1 MNLSDNMRGAVFMM
15 ISMAAFVIN
24 DSLMKSLAGEIPLF
38 QAIFLRGV
46 FATMLVGALAAR
58 AGVIRWSALAP
69 VDRPVAMIRV
79 CAEIGVTSCFL
90 QALFN
95 MPLANATAILQ
106 CAPVALT
113 FAAAVFLREKVGWRR
128 WSAVMVGFFGVL
140 LIVRPGGE
148 DFNSASYYAL
158 GAVCFLVVRD
168 LSTRRLSPETPSLFI
183 TMMTAIAITCLGGA
197 VTATQSW
204 QAVEIA
210 TLAQLALSACF
221 LFCGYLFSVM
231 TMRVGEMS
239 FIAPFRYTILVW
251 ALLLGI
257 FVFGEIPDT
266 LAFIG
271 AAIVVSAG
279 LYTFF
284 RERRL
289 RLSAAPLGQHDPADD
304 QR

>member
-197 VTATQSW
+197 VTVTQSW

-266 LAFIG
+266 LAFVG

-289 RLSAAPLGQHDPADD
+289 R
-304 QR
+304 

>member
-1 MNLSDNMRGAVFMM
+1 MNLSDNMKGAVFMM
-15 ISMAAFVIN
+15 VSVAAFVIN
-24 DSLMKSLAGEIPLF
+24 DSLMKSLSGDIPLF

-46 FATMLVGALAAR
+46 FATLLVSILAAR

-69 VDRPVAMIRV
+69 VDRPTAMIRV

-106 CAPVALT
+106 GAPFALT

-128 WSAVMVGFFGVL
+128 WTAILIGFLGVL
-140 LIVRPGGE
+140 MIVQPGGK
-148 DFNSASYYAL
+148 DFNAASYYAL
-158 GAVCFLVVRD
+158 GAVGFLVVRD
-168 LSTRRLSPETPSLFI
+168 LATRRLSPATPSLFI
-183 TMMTAIAITCLGGA
+183 TMMTAVAITCLGGV

-204 QAVEIA
+204 QPVDGA
-210 TLAQLALSACF
+210 TLAHLALSACF

-239 FIAPFRYTILVW
+239 FIAPFRYTILIW
-251 ALLLGI
+251 ALLLGVFI
-257 FVFGEIPDT
+257 FGEVPNT
-266 LAFIG
+266 LAIFG

-284 RERRL
+284 RERRA
-289 RLSAAPLGQHDPADD
+289 R
-304 QR
+304 

>member
-1 MNLSDNMRGAVFMM
+1 M
-15 ISMAAFVIN
+15 
-24 DSLMKSLAGEIPLF
+24 
-38 QAIFLRGV
+38 
-46 FATMLVGALAAR
+46 FATLLVGVLAAR

-69 VDRPVAMIRV
+69 VDRPVALIRV

-106 CAPVALT
+106 GAPFALT

-128 WSAVMVGFFGVL
+128 WTAVMVGFFGVL

-148 DFNSASYYAL
+148 DFNSASYYAPRRGL
-158 GAVCFLVVRD
+158 FSCDPGYFNTSLVARNAVAVHHHDDSCRHHLLRWRSDCNKQLADCGCRD
-168 LSTRRLSPETPSLFI
+168 TWRNWPSAPVSLF
-183 TMMTAIAITCLGGA
+183 G
-197 VTATQSW
+197 
-204 QAVEIA
+204 
-210 TLAQLALSACF
+210 
-221 LFCGYLFSVM
+221 GYLFSVM

-239 FIAPFRYTILVW
+239 FIAPFRYTILIW

-266 LAFIG
+266 LAFVG

-289 RLSAAPLGQHDPADD
+289 S
-304 QR
+304 